1 MTTVNEQSS
10 DRERRTLYIV
20 VGAVLAVLLVI
31 ALFAYSSGKSSQQA
45 DQKANQLIV
54 AFTKAGAHAPSKDA
68 IVRVFGDDGGA
79 VCNDPASSLRKAIL
93 FDRLTNGAA
102 GPGIRPVIADRR
114 AVRGQLLVMGVYCP
128 DQLPKL
134 EDTINKLK
142 TDNTVKG

>member
-1 MTTVNEQSS
+1 MSIAEESS

-31 ALFAYSSGKSSQQA
+31 ALFTYSSGKSSQQA
-45 DQKANQLIV
+45 DQKANELIA

-79 VCNDPASSLRKAIL
+79 VCNDPASALRKAIL

-102 GPGIRPVIADRR
+102 GPGIRPVIVDRR

-128 DQLPKL
+128 DELPEL
-134 EDTINKLK
+134 QETIDSLK